1 MYSYYYKTMK
11 NLKPILSLL
20 IVLISFTMSSCEL
33 LGDVMEFTMW
43 TTLIVVGIVILL
55 IMWIVRKIRGPR
67 KRY

>member
-1 MYSYYYKTMK
+1 MK
-11 NLKPILSLL
+11 NIKPFLSLL
-20 IVLISFTMSSCEL
+20 IILISFTLGGCEL

-67 KRY
+67 RRY